1 MDNICANILEH
12 AWDGVWA
19 VDRENRFIFFN
30 KGMEDISGLRSDDLI
45 GKDLMS
51 LLPDQGVVDEVHFK
65 ELFHIAKEKLVPVN
79 YSLLPIITTRGEL
92 MEQSGQLLPLLNE
105 NGTYDGMVGT
115 VEHFSTKKIGASVKG
130 NGPSERKLNVI
141 YRSSPVIAFLWR
153 AEPGWPVVFV
163 SQNISR
169 FGYQAEEFTS
179 GKLLYSDMVCPEDL
193 GSLTADVSDFERQ
206 GQPYF
211 IKEYRILTR
220 SGEIKW
226 VTERSM
232 LARDEM
238 GGPSYYQGIIIDIT
252 HIKEMDMALKESENK
267 YRLIFENSPLGIFNF
282 DKDGTVTHCNE
293 KISEI
298 LGIPKEKIIGFNM
311 SVSLSDEKMK
321 AAFNEVLLLRPG
333 YFEGEYR
340 AQGNGK
346 TAFIKVDYSPNT
358 LDDGTLL
365 GGVGIVEDIS
375 ERKIAEEK
383 LKEYADELVN
393 ANKELQSVDRMK
405 NELLS
410 NVSHELRTPLTS
422 IKGYSDLLI
431 EGTLG
436 KMNYQ
441 QLKAVSTVIRNTER
455 LRRLVDSLLY
465 VSMAEVEEIKYDFSK
480 VDIFEVIDNAVTD
493 MAVLITEKNIDVFRH
508 IQEDIPQIEA
518 DAKKITDMLTNLLD
532 NALKFTPPQGKIIII
547 AKKEGK
553 MVHISIEDS
562 GIGIPAE
569 LLPHL
574 FQKFYQIDPSI
585 RRKHGGTGLG
595 LFICKNIVEAHK
607 GKIWI
612 ESEEKKGTTVHVLLP
627 ILQDS
632 A

>member
-1 MDNICANILEH
+1 VDNICINILAR
-12 AWDGVWA
+12 AWKGVWA
-19 VDRENRFIFFN
+19 VDRENRFTFFN
-30 KGMEDISGLRSDDLI
+30 RGMEDISGLRSDDLM
-45 GKDLMS
+45 GKDLML
-51 LLPDQGVVDEVHFK
+51 LLPDQEIIDEVHFR
-65 ELFHIAKEKLVPVN
+65 ELFHTAREKLTPVN
-79 YSLLPIITTRGEL
+79 YSLLPIITSGGEL
-92 MEQSGQLLPLLNE
+92 MEQSGQLLPLLDE
-105 NGTYDGMVGT
+105 NGAYDGMIGT
-115 VEHFSTKKIGASVKG
+115 VEHFSRKKIGASVG
-130 NGPSERKLNVI
+130 EDGSSERKLDVI
-141 YRSSPVIAFLWR
+141 YRNSPVVAFLWR
-153 AEPGWPVVFV
+153 PEPGWPVVFV
-163 SQNISR
+163 SENISR

-179 GKLLYSDMVCPEDL
+179 GKLLYSDIVYPEDL
-193 GSLTADVSDFERQ
+193 SGLTAEVSDFERH

-211 IKEYRILTR
+211 IKEYRILTHN
-220 SGEIKW
+220 GEIKW

-232 LARDEM
+232 LARDEV

-252 HIKEMDMALKESENK
+252 HIKEMDIALKESENK

-282 DKDGTVTHCNE
+282 DKDGTVTHCND
-293 KISEI
+293 KISDI

-311 SVSLSDEKMK
+311 NLSLRDEKMK
-321 AAFNEVLLLRPG
+321 AAFKEVLLLRQG
-333 YFEGEYR
+333 HFEGEYR
-340 AQGNGK
+340 AQGNGR

-358 LDDGTLL
+358 SDDGTLL
-365 GGVGIVEDIS
+365 GGVGIVEDIG

-383 LKEYADELVN
+383 LREYANELSN

-422 IKGYSDLLI
+422 IKGYSDLLM

-465 VSMAEVEEIKYDFSK
+465 VSMAEVEAIKYDLSK
-480 VDIFEVIDNAVTD
+480 IDILEVIDNAVTD
-493 MAVLITEKNIDVFRH
+493 MAMPIAEKKIDVLRH
-508 IQEDIPQIEA
+508 VQEGIPQIEA
-518 DAKKITDMLTNLLD
+518 DAKKITDMLTNVLD
-532 NALKFTPPQGKIIII
+532 NAVKFTPSQGKISIV

-585 RRKHGGTGLG
+585 RRKYGGTGLG
-595 LFICKNIVEAHK
+595 LFISKNIVEAHK

-612 ESEEKKGTTVHVLLP
+612 ESEEKKGTTVHILLP
-627 ILQDS
+627 VLQGGT
-632 A
+632 